1 MVWDRC
7 IVQPVVR
14 HHNRQYLAYVKTDEG
29 IIMETKDSLQQ
40 ILDIGIALTAEK
52 NPDKLLRF
60 IIQTAMELTNSD
72 AGTLFLIKDDT
83 LVFRIMK
90 TLSKGIDLGEDGK
103 ELDIPPVPLSKENI
117 CAYAAIN
124 REPLNIAD
132 VYESDLFDFSGPKN
146 YDALIGYRTTSMVAI
161 PMIGR
166 NNEVIGV
173 MQLINA
179 MDAEK
184 KVREFTAD
192 EVRILMALSSQ
203 TAISLSN
210 MAYLEEIT
218 IQMWSFTEAL
228 TEAIDARTP
237 YNASHTRNVA
247 LYAGYIVDHINV
259 LFAKNKETHFFDKE
273 HRDQIVLAAY
283 LHDIGKMIV
292 PTKVMNKQTRMDN
305 YMDAIV
311 ARLEIIEL
319 KLQIEKLKGLIT
331 DDEYDTWRER
341 LGKTRKVLKEADKAG
356 FLNDELLAQ
365 VLEICGYIYKSA
377 DESEIIPFFT
387 EEEKECLTI
396 RKGTLTADERK
407 IMESHVEMTERI
419 LSKVHF
425 NRSFS
430 MAPVWA
436 AQHHECINGKGY
448 PEGIEGDAL
457 GIEARILAVA
467 DICDA
472 LLATD
477 RPYKKPLPKEKA
489 FAIMEDMAKSGMID
503 EVLVG
508 YMKECI

>member
-1 MVWDRC
+1 M
-7 IVQPVVR
+7 
-14 HHNRQYLAYVKTDEG
+14 KE
-29 IIMETKDSLQQ
+29 KDSLQQ

-52 NPDKLLRF
+52 NPNKLLSL
-60 IIQTAMELTNSD
+60 IIQTAMELTGSD
-72 AGTLFLIKDDT
+72 AGTLYLVKEDT

-90 TLSKGIDLGEDGK
+90 TLSKGIDLGENGE
-103 ELDIPPVPLSKENI
+103 ELNIPPVPLKKENI

-132 VYESDLFDFSGPKN
+132 VYESDLFDFSGPKK
-146 YDALIGYRTTSMVAI
+146 YDALNDYRTTSMVAI
-161 PMIGR
+161 PMIGKDD
-166 NNEVIGV
+166 EVIGV

-179 MDAEK
+179 MDEEK
-184 KVREFTAD
+184 NVREFTAE

-218 IQMWSFTEAL
+218 GQMWSFTEAL

-247 LYAGYIVDHINV
+247 LYAGYIVDHMNR
-259 LFAKNKETHFFDKE
+259 LYAENKETHFFDKD

-292 PTKVMNKQTRMDN
+292 PTKVMNKQTRLDN
-305 YMDAIV
+305 YMDAIL
-311 ARLEIIEL
+311 ARLDIIGL
-319 KLQIEKLKGLIT
+319 KLQVEALKGLIS
-331 DDEYDTWRER
+331 EEEFVTWQER
-341 LGKTRKVLKEADKAG
+341 LNKTKEVMNAADGAG
-356 FLNDELLAQ
+356 FLGDELLASVQ
-365 VLEICGYIYKSA
+365 EICGYEYTSA
-377 DESEIIPFFT
+377 DGNEIIPFFT
-387 EEEKECLTI
+387 EQEKECLTI

-407 IMESHVEMTERI
+407 IMEDHVVMTERI

-448 PEGIEGDAL
+448 PKGIGGDEL

-489 FAIMEDMAKSGMID
+489 FAIMEDMAKNGMID

-508 YMKECI
+508 YMKECINA